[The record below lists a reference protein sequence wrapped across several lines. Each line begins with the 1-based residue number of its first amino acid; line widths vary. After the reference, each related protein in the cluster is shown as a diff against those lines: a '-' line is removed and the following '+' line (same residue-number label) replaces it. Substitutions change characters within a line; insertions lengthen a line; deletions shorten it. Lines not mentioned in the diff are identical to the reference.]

1 MDEQKCKQ
9 CKHHSTKV
17 IWGRNEVCCT
27 AADPNWTVSAYL
39 VVKCPGFEPLQ
50 SGKVTEEEVW
60 KAIHEENGLW
70 TAGKLVTE
78 GTLQYYELAT
88 DMDGSKRV
96 WRTKAEAEEF
106 CTMMLAVDKLWRT
119 RNHE

>member
-1 MDEQKCKQ
+1 MDEKKCKQ

-27 AADPNWTVSAYL
+27 ADPHWIMSVAL
-39 VVKCPGFEPLQ
+39 VVECPGFEPLQ
-50 SGKVTEEEVW
+50 PGKVTEEEIW
-60 KAIHEENGLW
+60 KAIPEGNGLW

-88 DMDGSKRV
+88 DLNGQKRV
-96 WRTKAEAEEF
+96 WRTKEEAEQF
-106 CTMMLAVDKLWRT
+106 CTIMLSVDKVWRM
-119 RNHE
+119 RSHE